1 VINMAVSI
9 NIRVELNGLDKRLEK
24 FQDMDFTKPLKQ
36 SGIYM
41 EKSIGTR
48 FRQARW
54 KPLSPATLEWH
65 PHRIGGKPLN
75 DTGRLKQSVTS
86 RAIKRVSKNKLQYGT
101 NLVYAP
107 LHNFGGKTKFG
118 YVPPRPFLYF
128 DSKDEKVIKRIFEDY
143 VKELTE

>member
-36 SGIYM
+36 SGTYM

-54 KPLSPATLEWH
+54 KPLSPATLKWH